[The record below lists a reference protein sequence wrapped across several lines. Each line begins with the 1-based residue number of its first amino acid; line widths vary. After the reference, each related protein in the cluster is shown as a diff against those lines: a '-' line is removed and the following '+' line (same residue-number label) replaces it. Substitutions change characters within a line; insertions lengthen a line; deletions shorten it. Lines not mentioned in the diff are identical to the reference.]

1 MRNKVQHTLLIIA
14 ATAAICGT
22 AVATVYAGFGEA
34 RRDPKAAVLSSA
46 SNYFPYCAPIIDP
59 VGQYIHDKFRYGDK
73 WTKLGAFNCD
83 SLIRLGCLEMP
94 GICFPNY

>member
-1 MRNKVQHTLLIIA
+1 MRIRAQHALFALSA
-14 ATAAICGT
+14 AAILCGMT
-22 AVATVYAGFGEA
+22 VATVYAGLGEIH
-34 RRDPKAAVLSSA
+34 RDPKATLSKG
-46 SNYFPYCAPIIDP
+46 NDYLPYCDLLIDP